1 LLLNQ
6 KLIVYFYSPQNFS
19 NFALIFWKQEKF
31 KKFRYLLNSKIIA
44 NLDAQNIFKP
54 FCTTEKNPP
63 ANQKLEKYGELRE
76 LN

>member
-44 NLDAQNIFKP
+44 NLDAQNIFNPLAVIK
-54 FCTTEKNPP
+54 KN
-63 ANQKLEKYGELRE
+63 E
-76 LN
+76 